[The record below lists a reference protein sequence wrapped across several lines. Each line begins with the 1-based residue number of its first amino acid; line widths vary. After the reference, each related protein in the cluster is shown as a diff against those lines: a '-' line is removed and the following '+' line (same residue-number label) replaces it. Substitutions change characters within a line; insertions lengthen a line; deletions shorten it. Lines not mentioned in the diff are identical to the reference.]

1 MATVVVYAEL
11 YSNSIKFSSDGVNYV
26 TNLTVNAKRGDTIAF
41 TCTAGSTA
49 YKFEYYSG
57 GSFTLLWGGTATS
70 FVWDPVSSNPYNKTV
85 NVNANVG
92 VTYTMKATRYL
103 YTSPSAFLS
112 IYVQPADYIPDDI
125 AGSLDDDFSGA
136 KVNTEYELG
145 QITVDGWDD
154 NSSDYLGFDIS
165 GFSSIL
171 YKKTTDST
179 WTTRTT
185 NGWVTGPSPGDTYE
199 FKGVTS
205 SSYNTACSLTITI
218 SGYGYTTSTYK
229 KQDSI
234 TVTTRAA
241 PPSAAVYP
249 EFLHTTGS
257 IPMSDIIEFYQGY
270 DISGEW
276 TVDTNLDAYRVGTL
290 IPAETANADINTL
303 AGTSISFSDFRDTV
317 AKMEITG
324 VTENTKTVAT
334 NMTTAVANGIT
345 FRNSVESAV
354 TGQGLIQWYATAGTT
369 TYWGADVNGSYEGDL
384 SSNPFRIWPGDT
396 FEYYYYDDSS
406 TGYTATLNY
415 DSNGDAASFLTDTA
429 SDTLSVGDTAR
440 ITFDPS
446 ITMVDWDNFYD
457 HSITINGQSV
467 SSWFAVGNPPVLAS
481 INVFGALAFTGMR
494 WNGEGS
500 SSSNPYRLRPGDEF
514 GMYFYSFTT
523 GGQTS
528 GSATMV
534 WNSEGTASTYWE
546 STSNSTATHLNTTTN
561 TLKSTVS
568 VGTTFYHD
576 VTVTDGTSTSTFTCY
591 YEVVS
596 GDFWAYDSGGST
608 TYENDSKTI
617 SMVPYSYSGTYL
629 YGFSQG
635 TYTYSTIN
643 DDSFTH
649 KDTGVSTHT
658 INTVRWYA
666 DDSVGGNT
674 VPTIYL
680 RIDGYAENSGF
691 DSLLIGNATLNR
703 ADADSFASG
712 TTYSSWKWIVDTNP
726 FTVSTKTDSITWTN
740 ADFTQGHGGAVGLF
754 GDYIVTSAAVTYPYH
769 NDIVYGSIVSDPAVT
784 SSSPTTTP
792 VCFADGDSL
801 AFGVQMTAGHG
812 TDAEVSGY
820 VTLNLTHHVDTDTTL
835 SKEFPFKFTFTD

>member
-154 NSSDYLGFDIS
+154 NTNDKIYVDPGNFK
-165 GFSSIL
+165 SIL
-171 YKKTTDST
+171 WKEITGST
-179 WTTRTT
+179 WNTTT
-185 NGWVTGPSPGDTYE
+185 NATWYSVPSPGDTYE

-205 SSYNTACSLTITI
+205 DDYDTACTFTFKI
-218 SGYGYTTSTYK
+218 SGYGTSTSTYK
-229 KQDSI
+229 KEDSI

-241 PPSAAVYP
+241 PPAAAVYP

-270 DISGEW
+270 DVEDQQW
-276 TVDTNLDAYRVGTL
+276 VVDTNLDAYRVGTL
-290 IPAETANADINTL
+290 IPAETANADINTS
-303 AGTSISFSDFRDTV
+303 AGTYISFSDFRDTV

-324 VTENTKTVAT
+324 VTESTKTVPT
-334 NMTTAVANGIT
+334 NMTTTTANGIT
-345 FRNSVESAV
+345 FRNGGEGAV
-354 TGQGLIQWYATAGTT
+354 NGQGLLQWYETAGTT
-369 TYWGADVNGSYEGDL
+369 TYWGADVDPSAVNDWEGDL
-384 SSNPFRIWPGDT
+384 SSNPFRIRPGEL

-406 TGYTATLNY
+406 MGYTATLNY
-415 DSNGDAASFLTDTA
+415 DSNGDAGDFLTDTA
-429 SDTLSVGDTAR
+429 SDTLSVGDTAQ
-440 ITFDPS
+440 ITFKSTLP
-446 ITMVDWDNFYD
+446 MVDYDNFYE
-457 HSITINGQSV
+457 HTITINGQSAT
-467 SSWFAVGNPPVLAS
+467 SYFAIGNPPVIAGLDPLGTL
-481 INVFGALAFTGMR
+481 VFTGMR
-494 WNGEGS
+494 FKQEGKS
-500 SSSNPYRLRPGDEF
+500 ASDPYKICPGDEF
-514 GMYFYSFTT
+514 GMRFLNLVP
-523 GGQTS
+523 GGTN

-534 WNSEGTASTYWE
+534 WNSEGDASTYWE
-546 STSNSTATHLNTTTN
+546 STSNSTATYTDNTVTN

-568 VGTTFYHD
+568 AGTTFYHD

-596 GDFWAYDSGGST
+596 SAET
-608 TYENDSKTI
+608 DSKTI

-703 ADADSFASG
+703 TDADWFGSG
-712 TTYSSWKWIVDTNP
+712 VTYSSWKWIVDTNP
-726 FTVSTKTDSITWTN
+726 FTVSTKTDTITWSD

-769 NDIVYGSIVSDPAVT
+769 NDILYGSIVNDPAIT

-801 AFGVQMTAGHG
+801 AFGVEVTAGHG
-812 TDAEVSGY
+812 TDGEVSGY

-835 SKEFPFKFTFTD
+835 SKEFPFKFTFTDQVKL